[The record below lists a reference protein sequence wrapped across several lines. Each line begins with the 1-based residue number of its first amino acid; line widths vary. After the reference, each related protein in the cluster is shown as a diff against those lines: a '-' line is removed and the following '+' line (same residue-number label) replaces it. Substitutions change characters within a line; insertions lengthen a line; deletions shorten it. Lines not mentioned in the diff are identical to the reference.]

1 MALRCLFFA
10 EGRHKTRGKYF
21 IFVVSKVLSK
31 RSTHK
36 LLVATCRIGN
46 TEISPDL
53 YQRQKLFLFC
63 HQDSIGS
70 LFFGLWS
77 LFLTFTIRCEKTFG
91 LQVCIVSNVHMQ
103 SNHDDCSHK
112 GEMRIVG
119 QVGVPM
125 YPWIRIKIGR
135 WNRREPWRWCRGEK
149 QLPMS
154 AHHWTGTFECSSFQ
168 FCFGGTYIHTK
179 HGLYVHVH
187 TKVAL
192 KALVP
197 SDTYHHTYAPDK
209 PGWTLLCY

>member
-1 MALRCLFFA
+1 M
-10 EGRHKTRGKYF
+10 
-21 IFVVSKVLSK
+21 
-31 RSTHK
+31 
-36 LLVATCRIGN
+36 
-46 TEISPDL
+46 
-53 YQRQKLFLFC
+53 
-63 HQDSIGS
+63 
-70 LFFGLWS
+70 
-77 LFLTFTIRCEKTFG
+77 
-91 LQVCIVSNVHMQ
+91 VSNVCMQ
-103 SNHDDCSHK
+103 SSHDDCSHK
-112 GEMRIVG
+112 GEMHIVG

-125 YPWIRIKIGR
+125 YPWIGIKIRR

-197 SDTYHHTYAPDK
+197 SDACHQTMHLTNLALKCCYVFSALYSLEILVWLPISLMLSFQFCFTLQHAWTSLARPSEPFVGVLQFLEHTMFERFKGP
-209 PGWTLLCY
+209 WICM